1 MFGTMHCIHHS
12 AGYYHHT
19 MTHKNWQHTL
29 LLSHELVHISSVGGW
44 WLEQFPFYDFYKCEI
59 SSNAI

>member
-19 MTHKNWQHTL
+19 MRHKNWQHTL
-29 LLSHELVHISSVGGW
+29 LLSHELHESSVGGW
-44 WLEQFPFYDFYKCEI
+44 LVAGAVPF
-59 SSNAI
+59 S